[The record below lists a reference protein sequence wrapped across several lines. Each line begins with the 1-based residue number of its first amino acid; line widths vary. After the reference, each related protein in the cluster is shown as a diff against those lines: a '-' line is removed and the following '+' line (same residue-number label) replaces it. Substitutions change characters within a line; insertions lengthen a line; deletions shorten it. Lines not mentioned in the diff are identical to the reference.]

1 MVIIMQFVDES
12 CFGSTATLDVRRLN
26 KAGCRTTERCTK
38 SEPGLTSI
46 EWHGHQLLKS
56 RSRD

>member
-1 MVIIMQFVDES
+1 MVIIMQYVDES

-26 KAGCRTTERCTK
+26 AGCRTTERCTK
-38 SEPGLTSI
+38 SEPGLKSI